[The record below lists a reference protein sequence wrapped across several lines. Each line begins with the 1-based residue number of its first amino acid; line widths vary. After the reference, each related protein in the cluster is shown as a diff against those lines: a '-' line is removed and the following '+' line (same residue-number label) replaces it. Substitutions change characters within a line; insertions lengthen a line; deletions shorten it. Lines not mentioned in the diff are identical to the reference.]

1 METCS
6 GWWLRQRTRGTS
18 WGPELYPRVGGSHG
32 ASGDVPRMNTC
43 LPGCWGGQGLLHQ
56 GLPGSPPQRKPRGAG
71 VRPRSHSDLVVVAA
85 ATRVCPSPSPDP
97 TQPWGQDAPRSRRH
111 PRLAHVPLF
120 PGVPRPRVQSSG
132 IRGRLVT
139 VENSPLQASR
149 SCRTPSVPLNYRP
162 PPPWHPRSPG
172 PVGLLR
178 CKGVTGVLRL
188 LKGGSR
194 RPPWAVGH
202 PRVAGPGR
210 AGSRRPP

>member
-1 METCS
+1 
-6 GWWLRQRTRGTS
+6 
-18 WGPELYPRVGGSHG
+18 
-32 ASGDVPRMNTC
+32 MNTC
-43 LPGCWGGQGLLHQ
+43 LPACWGGQGLLHR

-71 VRPRSHSDLVVVAA
+71 VCPGSHSNLVVVAA

-111 PRLAHVPLF
+111 PWLAHVPLF

-132 IRGRLVT
+132 IRVRLVT

-172 PVGLLR
+172 PVGLLH
-178 CKGVTGVLRL
+178 CKGVTGALRR
-188 LKGGSR
+188 LKGGCSRAPLGGRAPPGGGAGPCRQQAAPLTSLSSHAGCSTGPGAWSR
-194 RPPWAVGH
+194 RSTA
-202 PRVAGPGR
+202 
-210 AGSRRPP
+210 